1 MGRGDDEG
9 SHSSLLG
16 SCSETMCI
24 SFRQH
29 VDYCENT
36 GLPVGKIDMNVKD
49 TKEKKERERREEGK
63 KKENSKQMTGGQMLP
78 LVMSTL
84 ST

>member
-49 TKEKKERERREEGK
+49 TKEKKEREREEKKEK
-63 KKENSKQMTGGQMLP
+63 KKKIPNR
-78 LVMSTL
+78 
-84 ST
+84 

>member
-49 TKEKKERERREEGK
+49 TKEKKGEGG
-63 KKENSKQMTGGQMLP
+63 KENPKP
-78 LVMSTL
+78 IPNIKC
-84 ST
+84 